1 MNSQQ
6 DTMHDNPDELIDY
19 ISGHKLFNS
28 GAELNRQAVE
38 RFLVDCKGFLKTDI
52 LVDVPISFNIGEKAY
67 HSRIDLA
74 VSLAGKRFLLIKCA
88 AGSLGSRERE
98 IIAAARL
105 LEEYQIPMAAVSDGK
120 TAILLDTISGR
131 QIETGLDKLPSK
143 AEALKKMKTFSFL
156 PLPEKRREK
165 EKLIFR
171 TYDSMNVNTRHY
183 KEGKNRMPSF

>member
-1 MNSQQ
+1 MASALQQ
-6 DTMHDNPDELIDY
+6 NTMRDNPDELIDY
-19 ISGHKLFNS
+19 ISGDKLFNS

-38 RFLVDCKGFLKTDI
+38 RFLVNSKGFFKTDI
-52 LVDVPISFNIGEKAY
+52 SVDVPISFHIGEQVY

-74 VSLAGKRFLLIKCA
+74 VSLAEKYFLLIKCA

-98 IIAAARL
+98 IIAGARL
-105 LEEYQIPMAAVSDGK
+105 LEEYQIPLAAVSDGK

-131 QIETGLDKLPSK
+131 QIETGLDSLPSK
-143 AEALKKMKTFSFL
+143 AEALKKMSTFSFS
-156 PLPEKRREK
+156 PLSEKRREK

-183 KEGKNRMPSF
+183 K